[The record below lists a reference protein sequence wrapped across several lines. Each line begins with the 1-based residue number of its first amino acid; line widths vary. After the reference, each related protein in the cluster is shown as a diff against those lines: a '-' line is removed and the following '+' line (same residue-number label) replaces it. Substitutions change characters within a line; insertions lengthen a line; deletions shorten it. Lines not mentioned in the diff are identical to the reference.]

1 MIADLKYKTILSPF
15 CSKNKKKY
23 LPHPLSSIAPSRAG
37 DDQSILLL
45 APTWGRACPAKRGGW
60 GKVNEKSCFRR
71 KQLYE
76 AKNIFPY
83 KLKSLRVSGYSLLS
97 TFALIS
103 LKALIVYST
112 SSRVWAAVGI
122 RRSMTTS
129 LGTTG

>member
-1 MIADLKYKTILSPF
+1 MIADLKYITILSRF
-15 CSKNKKKY
+15 CSKIKRNICHLGES
-23 LPHPLSSIAPSRAG
+23 LPRKA
-37 DDQSILLL
+37 
-45 APTWGRACPAKRGGW
+45 GGW
-60 GKVNEKSCFRR
+60 GEVIKKKADSKGTSFM
-71 KQLYE
+71 QLTI
-76 AKNIFPY
+76 IFIY
-83 KLKSLRVSGYSLLS
+83 KLKSARVSGYSLLS

>member
-1 MIADLKYKTILSPF
+1 MIADLKYITILTLF

-23 LPHPLSSIAPSRAG
+23 LPLRGEPAP
-37 DDQSILLL
+37 QS
-45 APTWGRACPAKRGGW
+45 GGW
-60 GKVNEKSCFRR
+60 GKVKKKKADSKGTSFFQI
-71 KQLYE
+71 KIIL
-76 AKNIFPY
+76 IY
-83 KLKSLRVSGYSLLS
+83 KLKSARVSGYSLLS